1 SYKIDFSPGGLTINE
16 HSVGNAVNAIQ
27 TAHIPSFSPIAAA
40 LFYQPTVQALGAV
53 YDSLSGEGIAA
64 VEQTAISSNDL
75 FHTSILN
82 QARYWMADNEGS
94 DPNSLTFYSGG
105 AQAYAAMPDAGF
117 AKAPSGVPL
126 GQRTWRV
133 WSTVNGSDWRFSGD
147 PVVGS
152 AKTSASGAGI

>member
-1 SYKIDFSPGGLTINE
+1 NPGSATPGTNVITIISAAGGESHPNLSVQAFQTAVATYSLVYPNATDIDLSYKIDFSPGGLTINE

-27 TAHIPSFSPIAAA
+27 TAHIPSFTPLGAA

-105 AQAYAAMPDAGF
+105 AQAYAA
-117 AKAPSGVPL
+117 
-126 GQRTWRV
+126 
-133 WSTVNGSDWRFSGD
+133 
-147 PVVGS
+147 
-152 AKTSASGAGI
+152 